1 MHYDKKQLRREFTDR
16 SLRGITRL
24 MVLVGNGGNGENGD
38 SLQREFVDFN
48 RKMISNQPLK
58 KFRKVGE

>member
-1 MHYDKKQLRREFTDR
+1 
-16 SLRGITRL
+16 
-24 MVLVGNGGNGENGD
+24 MVLVGNGGNGSNGD